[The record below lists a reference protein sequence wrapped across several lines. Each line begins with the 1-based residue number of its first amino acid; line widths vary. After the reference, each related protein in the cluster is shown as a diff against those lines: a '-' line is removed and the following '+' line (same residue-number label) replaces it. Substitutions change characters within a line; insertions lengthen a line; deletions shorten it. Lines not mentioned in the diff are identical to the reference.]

1 MDKKIEAA
9 DGAPIDAGGH
19 DYAKP
24 EHLARFKDASDELSR
39 FKAPTFLHAGSSTDR
54 LVVVAFD
61 GTGNNKY
68 TDPDHATNV
77 AKISDEF
84 DALSR
89 HDARVHVIY
98 IEGPGTTGSRLQRGY
113 DSATGASFEDNIE
126 KAYERLVAKAN
137 EWRAETPGI
146 KVSVQT
152 IGFSRGASQAAGFA
166 NILHERGIP
175 DTSAEVVWEGGAYK
189 RRFITPAEQVPNAI
203 GIFDPVAT
211 GVPMQ
216 FDRRLPSSV
225 VSGFQITAK
234 DEFRA
239 SFPSDQIIQPGLSAD
254 GRFLNITVP
263 GAHSDV
269 GGGYLR
275 NGLSIRSGNLMRDYL
290 AAFNE
295 TPSLVKEFEPT
306 DTRFNVLHRSVEGQ
320 HIFRLDPR
328 VGVRGTPSGTNLV
341 LAPEHANGAGSWPQK
356 PAELDPHLAMPTR
369 PIPIGPPTTEP
380 NPHLSFARPTAAQL
394 AEAGRGPSYA
404 GAVGRVVGV
413 GATVADVVASGSA
426 AADAFESGNHAG
438 AMSQVV
444 HFAGRNAG
452 GWAGAA
458 AFASAAGAAG
468 VETGP
473 GALVAAGIGGIV
485 GGVAGERLAKEY
497 DQYRI
502 HNQRDAQGNT
512 WTLDTTHGWSQRL
525 PALPDHPR
533 GQVVIASPELS
544 RRLSFQ
550 ASNTAV
556 ELALANEYQPKDPYR
571 QPPSEHDSRTTDAVP
586 WVRDTETKAWS
597 RHITDQWLEHGM
609 SRSHVEVASPQRAA
623 ELEASA
629 EKIIQEN
636 IAQSPLGVAERYL
649 AVYEQERWHELGK
662 IPEAV
667 QHATLAPTEKVLASD
682 GHTYT
687 HDRSGDWSSPSLFGA
702 RHATDNLK
710 EELDRGSEVARGTS
724 RKVNDELASIDRAS
738 MAPPA
743 KPTRLDDKSHPDH
756 ELFKQARAH
765 VANLDKTLGRTP
777 DQYTDNLASALTV
790 QARKDG
796 LSRIDQIALSDDG
809 SRLWAVQTP
818 PGRKDHLFDLQTKVP
833 TNEATTP
840 MEQSAAQWPAAMQQF
855 QVLEQDKAIAQQ
867 QTLERQQ
874 QESMGRGMS
883 R

>member
-1 MDKKIEAA
+1 MDENKLAA
-9 DGAPIDAGGH
+9 DGGPIDAGGH
-19 DYAKP
+19 DFAKP
-24 EHLARFKDASDELSR
+24 DHLARFKDASDELSR
-39 FKAPTFLHAGSSTDR
+39 FKAPTFLHAGDPLDR

-68 TDPDHATNV
+68 TDPEHATNV
-77 AKISDEF
+77 AKISDEL
-84 DALSR
+84 DAISR
-89 HDARVHVIY
+89 RDKRIFVIY
-98 IEGPGTTGSRLQRGY
+98 VEGPGTTGGRLQRGY
-113 DSATGASFEDNIE
+113 DSATGVSFAGNIE
-126 KAYERLVAKAN
+126 QAYDRLLDKAN
-137 EWRAETPGI
+137 AWNTEEPG
-146 KVSVQT
+146 VRVHVQS

-166 NILHERGIP
+166 NVLHERGIP
-175 DTSAEVVWEGGAYK
+175 VPSSAIKQGD
-189 RRFITPAEQVPNAI
+189 
-203 GIFDPVAT
+203 GIQYTRYVASPGQTRQAVALFDPVAT

-239 SFPSDQIIQPGLSAD
+239 SFPSDQIIPPGVSPD
-254 GRFLNITVP
+254 GRFLNLTVP

-328 VGVRGTPSGTNLV
+328 VGVRGLPSGTNHV
-341 LAPEHANGAGSWPQK
+341 LAPDHVNEAGAWPQK
-356 PAELDPHLAMPTR
+356 PAPLNPGLAAPTR
-369 PIPIGPPTTEP
+369 HIPIGPPSTEP
-380 NPHLSFARPTAAQL
+380 NPHLSFARPTPAQL

-404 GAVGRVVGV
+404 GALGRVVGV
-413 GATVADVVASGSA
+413 GATVADAVKSGGA
-426 AADAFESGNHAG
+426 AADAFDTGNHAG

-485 GGVAGERLAKEY
+485 GGVAGERLANEY

-502 HNQRDAQGNT
+502 NNQRDPEGRS
-512 WTLDTTHGWSQRL
+512 WTLDAAHGWSQRL

-533 GQVVIASPELS
+533 EQVVVASPELS

-556 ELALANEYQPKDPYR
+556 ELALANEYEPKDPYR
-571 QPPSEHDSRTTDAVP
+571 QPPSDRDPRTADAVP
-586 WVRDTETKAWS
+586 WVRDPETKAWS
-597 RHITDQWLEHGM
+597 RHVTDQWLEHGM
-609 SRSHVEVASPQRAA
+609 SRSHVETASPQRAA
-623 ELEASA
+623 ELDASA
-629 EKIIQEN
+629 EQTIREN
-636 IAQSPLGVAERYL
+636 VAQSPLGVAERYL
-649 AVYEQERWHELGK
+649 SVYEQEGWHELGK
-662 IPEAV
+662 VPSAV
-667 QHATLAPTEKVLASD
+667 QHALLTPTDKLLASD

-687 HDRSGDWSSPSLFGA
+687 HDRSGDWSSPGFLGT
-702 RHATDNLK
+702 RHATDNLRD
-710 EELDRGSEVARGTS
+710 ELDRGSQVARNTS
-724 RKVNDELASIDRAS
+724 QRADEELASIDRAS
-738 MAPPA
+738 AAPAA
-743 KPTRLDDKSHPDH
+743 KPTRLDDRAHPDH
-756 ELFKQARAH
+756 ELFTQARAH
-765 VANLDKTLGRTP
+765 IAELDKSLGRTP
-777 DQYTDNLASALTV
+777 DQFTDNLASALTV
-790 QARKDG
+790 QARKNG
-796 LSRIDQIALSDDG
+796 LSRIDQVALSTDG
-809 SRLWAVQTP
+809 NALWAVQTP

-840 MEQSAAQWPAAMQQF
+840 MEQSAARWPAAMQQF
-855 QVLEQDKAIAQQ
+855 QVQEQENAIAQQ
-867 QTLERQQ
+867 QSQERQQ